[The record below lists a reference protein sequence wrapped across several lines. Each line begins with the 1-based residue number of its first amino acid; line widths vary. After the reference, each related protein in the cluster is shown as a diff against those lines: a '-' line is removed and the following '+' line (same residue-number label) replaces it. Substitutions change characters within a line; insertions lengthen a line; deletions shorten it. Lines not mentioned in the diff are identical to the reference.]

1 MSTRVA
7 SPDRVPEPGR
17 GPDAGRGSD
26 AEPPVREP
34 LPWLRWIVLGLARSK
49 GLLYPAAAFAL
60 LIVVW
65 EAVKLLVPADGV
77 SIGDQ
82 RVLPRTSDG
91 ALPHVWTV
99 LTVLGEPDGKSTVGG
114 TLLRTGGFTLELALL
129 ALTLGTV
136 VGIVLA
142 VLMQRF
148 AWVERGLLPYVIVS
162 QTIPLIALAPLV
174 AGWGGKIHLG
184 SQPWKP
190 WMSIVVIAAYLVFF
204 PVAVGMLRGL
214 QSPAKAS
221 VELMHSCAAGW
232 WGTLLHLRLPAAVPH
247 LLPALR
253 LGAAAAVIGA
263 VVAEISTGTA
273 GGIGRQI
280 IVFSQQSTGNAAR
293 LYAAVLAAALLGVVL
308 TTLVSLAEIV
318 LRRYNRPGRV

>member
-1 MSTRVA
+1 M
-7 SPDRVPEPGR
+7 
-17 GPDAGRGSD
+17 
-26 AEPPVREP
+26 REP
-34 LPWLRWIVLGLARSK
+34 FPWLRRSVDATTRLR
-49 GLLYPAAAFAL
+49 GLLYPVAAL
-60 LIVVW
+60 LLLITAW
-65 EAVKLLVPADGV
+65 EAVKLLVPANGV

-82 RVLPRTSDG
+82 RILPRTTDA
-91 ALPHVWTV
+91 ALPHAWSV
-99 LTVLGEPDGKSTVGG
+99 LTVLGEADGKSTVGA
-114 TLLRTGGFTLELALL
+114 TLVRTGGFTLGLALL
-129 ALTLGTV
+129 ALTLGTI
-136 VGIVLA
+136 VGVALA

-148 AWVERGLLPYVIVS
+148 GWVERGLLPYVIVS

-174 AGWGGKIHLG
+174 AGWGGKVTIAG
-184 SQPWKP
+184 QPWRP

-204 PVAVGMLRGL
+204 PVAIGMLRGL
-214 QSPAKAS
+214 QSPSKAA
-221 VELMHSCAAGW
+221 VELLHSCAAGW

-293 LYAAVLAAALLGVVL
+293 LYAAVIAAALLGVVL
-308 TTLVSLAEIV
+308 TALVSLAEIV
-318 LRRYNRPGRV
+318 LRRYSRPGRS